1 MDPLTDRRK
10 PTSKTLDRRGFL
22 WAAAVGAA
30 AAMWAAGCT
39 QGLAPRADVNVKQ
52 TSGLLA
58 EGTEW
63 ETPYYI
69 LESGIPGPTLLVT
82 GGVHGD
88 EPAGYRAAEEI
99 RHWPLKRGRLIVVPR
114 VNTPGLKAGTRW
126 LPGEAEA
133 TRNANRNFPKTGAP
147 NTAVSLIVRA
157 LWEFIQA
164 QSPDWVADLHEGS
177 DFHVVNPTSVGSSI
191 VFFDTPEMHALAKKI
206 QQDVN
211 ATITDPQREI
221 VLRTVGPI
229 DGGLVRATIER
240 TGAKGFCFETTYKQQ
255 PLSLRT
261 RQHRLMVH
269 RLMREL
275 DMAAGDAQVMTPRP
289 KGGQVQ
295 VAVYDGGGTGGK
307 GATNL
312 TGILDGD
319 ERTAVH
325 HVGPPDIAAG
335 ALEQFDVVIFPGGS
349 GKAEA
354 GALGKEAVAAVRT
367 FVRNGG
373 GYVGICAGAFLSSTN
388 YEWSLAII
396 NNQTIPGK
404 LHERGGGTVTIE
416 LTDGGRQMFG
426 DKPGLLDVYYHN
438 GPMFLPAGLAGLP
451 AFTPL
456 ALFRSEVSKYEEQK
470 GTMIHT
476 PAIIAA
482 PCGRGRVLAISPHPE
497 SVPALHFIIRQG
509 VQWVAGREQAAASKP
524 AGAAVE

>member
-10 PTSKTLDRRGFL
+10 PTHKTLDRRGFL

-30 AAMWAAGCT
+30 MWAAGCT
-39 QGLAPRADVNVKQ
+39 HGLAPRAVVNVKQ

-69 LESGIPGPTLLVT
+69 LESGIPGPALLVT

-88 EPAGYRAAEEI
+88 EPAGYRAADEI

-114 VNTPGLKAGTRW
+114 VNTPGLKIGTRW

-133 TRNANRNFPKTGAP
+133 TRNANRNFPMTGAP
-147 NTAVSLIVRA
+147 NAAVSLIVRA

-164 QSPDWVADLHEGS
+164 QRPDWVVDLHEGS
-177 DFHVVNPTSVGSSI
+177 DFYIVNPKSVGSSI
-191 VFFDTPEMHALAKKI
+191 VFFDTPEMNALAQKI
-206 QQDVN
+206 QKDVN

-221 VLRTVGPI
+221 VLRPDGPI

-240 TGAKGFCFETTYKQQ
+240 TGAKGFCFETTYNQQ
-255 PLSLRT
+255 RLSLRT

-275 DMAAGDAQVMTPRP
+275 DMAAGDAEVMTPRL

-307 GATNL
+307 GVTNL

-319 ERTAVH
+319 ERTAAH

-354 GALGKEAVAAVRT
+354 EALGKEAVEAVRT
-367 FVRNGG
+367 FVRSGG
-373 GYVGICAGAFLSSTN
+373 GYIGICGGAFLSSTN
-388 YEWSLAII
+388 YEWSLGII
-396 NNQTIPGK
+396 NNKTIPGR

-416 LTDGGRQMFG
+416 LTDEGRRLLG
-426 DKPGLLDVYYHN
+426 DKAGPLDVYYHN
-438 GPMFLPAGLAGLP
+438 GPMLLPAGLAGLP
-451 AFTPL
+451 AFEPL
-456 ALFRSEVSKYEEQK
+456 AVFRSEISKYEEQK
-470 GTMIHT
+470 GTMINM

-482 PCGRGRVLAISPHPE
+482 PCGKGRVLAISPHPE
-497 SVPALHFIIRQG
+497 SAPALHFIIRQG
-509 VQWVAGREQAAASKP
+509 VQWAAGRQQAAAPKP
-524 AGAAVE
+524 AVAAVE